1 MFKLTVWGLCFSV
14 FCSGEKSFFGGRANR
29 PKKDYHHPDLS
40 KKSVKNKKAP
50 NLELYGR
57 RLQVKKYYFEPIITF
72 LNLYIRNYL
81 HDSIQKRLCQS
92 G

>member
-40 KKSVKNKKAP
+40 KKPLKNKKTPMIGGAIFLSP
-50 NLELYGR
+50 RDTLVVLVPI
-57 RLQVKKYYFEPIITF
+57 LLIYFV
-72 LNLYIRNYL
+72 
-81 HDSIQKRLCQS
+81 H
-92 G
+92 